1 MRTKAA
7 LPILV
12 LLVLLLLGGVWAA
25 LRPAGTPLF
34 PFLSSGSSSGSGPR
48 VVAGK
53 ADDETAAKTACS
65 PVDDRKPGEK
75 SGVKA
80 STEPGAK
87 DPEDG
92 GIGAQATKP
101 PADKG
106 SSNPDA
112 DAAKPKP
119 PVKTPDPA
127 PKDPAI
133 DAKPKPRAVIRG
145 VRHPPNQSLGNVKP
159 KARKLKD
166 ENGKKALDSVTPE
179 IKQDRRG
186 LLGRYYAFQSNPID
200 ELADPNKPALES
212 RTPGLTRIDQQVA
225 FPNKG
230 AFSDLPFELA
240 NFFVTWEGF
249 LVVPTDGDYWLFLGA
264 DLGGRVV
271 LDSETVLLNDMF
283 SDYIEVSTALTLTA
297 GLHPLR
303 IEYAEGRNGSVV
315 ADLCACNFMYVPT
328 GKSQPIAVPP
338 EMLLLPESLWSSAAP
353 IIDRISPKEAEI
365 GAEVVIFG
373 HNFAGEGLDSK
384 SPEALASC
392 KVDINGQAAP
402 VLDASPTMVKVR
414 VPIGASSGKLTV
426 RKGEIPSNSVDFKVS
441 TQFGLFASWHNLP
454 GWANYDFVEPGTREP
469 DMTRLEREWQFASRN
484 HLDLEFRNNPL
495 ACRWEGKL
503 GVPTDPYADI
513 PPTGE
518 IPPTRLARF
527 RCEGRL
533 RVTLGAET
541 KSSPPPTGES
551 SGQTVL
557 DFVVPYGEE
566 TYIPLVIDF
575 TNDKGAASLTV
586 VWAAAGSGDEAQ
598 VLINAPVNFG
608 EQLPER
614 LFFPPVAPPKP
625 PKIISVTPM
634 VAENAPPVQLPY
646 DADTIKPSVREGQQF
661 KLVVELY
668 GSAEVRAQPLTL
680 SIDGRKIEYT
690 PDTELIE
697 SEKNVEGTER
707 RRLICTLPTGC
718 GEGKMAARLSIVQSD
733 PFYIDVTNKGLI
745 AYLYDFPNGG
755 GYTQLPEFGPLA
767 CFKVRKDGWINFENA
782 NFLNLPFPA
791 ETFGIEYYGGIIIET
806 EGDYVFT
813 GRSDDGIRVWV
824 NGQEACVDD
833 NLHYQREKSG
843 APLHLVPG
851 VYTFK
856 AEFFENNVHEVFVL
870 YFEAKDASGKVIL
883 PKQVI
888 PKRQFT
894 WDVHPP
900 LPDKSS
906 TGKLADGS
914 APQG

>member
-12 LLVLLLLGGVWAA
+12 LLLLLLLGGAWAA
-25 LRPAGTPLF
+25 LRPEGASLI
-34 PFLSSGSSSGSGPR
+34 PFMDSGAASSRSPR
-48 VVAGK
+48 VATGDAAEDVSAQ
-53 ADDETAAKTACS
+53 ANAPSDAKTQPA
-65 PVDDRKPGEK
+65 KP
-75 SGVKA
+75 GVKA
-80 STEPGAK
+80 AEGASS
-87 DPEDG
+87 PEDAVKAESKNDPDKPG
-92 GIGAQATKP
+92 HKTDAKTDTK
-101 PADKG
+101 
-106 SSNPDA
+106 
-112 DAAKPKP
+112 
-119 PVKTPDPA
+119 TDPA
-127 PKDPAI
+127 KAAPQPAPTPKNPTPAAT

-159 KARKLKD
+159 QARKLK
-166 ENGKKALDSVTPE
+166 EEAGKKALDAVTPQV
-179 IKQDRRG
+179 KQDRRG
-186 LLGRYYAFQSNPID
+186 LLGRYYAFQSNPVD

-249 LVVPTDGDYWLFLGA
+249 FVVPTDGDYWLFLGA

-283 SDYIEVSTALTLTA
+283 SDYIEVSTVLTLTA

-328 GKSQPIAVPP
+328 GKSQPVPVPP

-373 HNFAGEGLDSK
+373 HNFVADGLDSK

-402 VLDASPTMVKVR
+402 VLDASPTMLKVR
-414 VPIGASSGKLTV
+414 VPIGAATGKLTV

-441 TQFGLFASWHNLP
+441 TQFGLFAGWHDLP
-454 GWANYDFVEPGTREP
+454 GWSNYDFVEPGTREP
-469 DMTRLEREWQFASRN
+469 ELTRLEREWQFANRN
-484 HLDLEFRNNPL
+484 ELDLEFRQNPL

-503 GVPTDPYADI
+503 GVPTTVI
-513 PPTGE
+513 TTGE
-518 IPPTRLARF
+518 APPARLVRF

-557 DFVVPYGEE
+557 DFAVPYGEE
-566 TYIPLVIDF
+566 TYLPLTIDF

-614 LFFPPVAPPKP
+614 LFFPPVVPPKP
-625 PKIISVTPM
+625 PKIISVTPI

-646 DADTIKPSVREGQQF
+646 DADTNRPSVREGQQF
-661 KLVVELY
+661 KLIVELY
-668 GSAEVRAQPLTL
+668 GSTEVRAQPLTL
-680 SIDGRKIEYT
+680 SIDGRRIEFT
-690 PDTELIE
+690 LDTELRE
-697 SEKNVEGTER
+697 SEKSLEGTER
-707 RRLICTLPTGC
+707 RHLICTLPTGC
-718 GEGKMAARLSIVQSD
+718 GEGKMAARLSIVQSE

-755 GYTQLPEFGPLA
+755 GYTQLPDFGPLA

-791 ETFGIEYYGGIIIET
+791 ETFGIEYYGAIIIET

-813 GRSDDGIRVWV
+813 GRSDDGIRVWINDQV
-824 NGQEACVDD
+824 AVVDD
-833 NLHYQREKSG
+833 NLHYQREMSG
-843 APLHLVPG
+843 QPMRLTPG

-856 AEFFENNVHEVFVL
+856 AQFFENNVHEVFVL
-870 YFEAKDASGKVIL
+870 YFEAKDAQGKVIL

-888 PKRQFT
+888 PKRLFT
-894 WDVHPP
+894 WDQHPP

>member
-12 LLVLLLLGGVWAA
+12 LLVLLLLSGAWAA
-25 LRPAGTPLF
+25 LRPAGSSLI
-34 PFLSSGSSSGSGPR
+34 PFFGSGSSSASGPR
-48 VVAGK
+48 VVSGK
-53 ADDETAAKTACS
+53 ADDEQSSAKKSCS
-65 PVDDRKPGEK
+65 PAGEKPGEK
-75 SGVKA
+75 PGVKA
-80 STEPGAK
+80 STEPG
-87 DPEDG
+87 
-92 GIGAQATKP
+92 TKP
-101 PADKG
+101 PEGTGVGAESAKPPAGKG

-112 DAAKPKP
+112 EAAKIKP
-119 PVKTPDPA
+119 PVKAPEPA

-159 KARKLKD
+159 QARKLKD

-186 LLGRYYAFQSNPID
+186 LLGRYYAFASNPID
-200 ELADPNKPALES
+200 ELSDPNKPALES

-249 LVVPTDGDYWLFLGA
+249 LVVPTEGDYWLFLGA

-283 SDYIEVSTALTLTA
+283 SDYIEVSTVLTLTA

-303 IEYAEGRNGSVV
+303 IEYTEGKNGSVV
-315 ADLCACNFMYVPT
+315 ANLCACNFMYVPE
-328 GKSQPIAVPP
+328 GKSQPVPVPP
-338 EMLLLPESLWSSAAP
+338 EMLLLPETLWSNAAP
-353 IIDRISPKEAEI
+353 IIDRISPKEGDI
-365 GAEVVIFG
+365 GSEVVIFG
-373 HNFAGEGLDSK
+373 HNFTADGLDSK
-384 SPEALASC
+384 SPEALAAS

-402 VLDASPTMVKVR
+402 VISASPTMITVR
-414 VPIGASSGKLTV
+414 VPIGAATGKLTV
-426 RKGEIPSNSVDFKVS
+426 RKGEIPSNSVDFKVT

-454 GWANYDFVEPGTREP
+454 GWLNYDFVEPGTRDP
-469 DMTRLEREWQFASRN
+469 DLTRLEREWQFANRN
-484 HLDLEFRNNPL
+484 ELDLEFRQNPL

-503 GVPTDPYADI
+503 GIPTVIADTTVP
-513 PPTGE
+513 PPA
-518 IPPTRLARF
+518 RLVRF
-527 RCEGRL
+527 KCEGRL

-541 KSSPPPTGES
+541 KSSPPPSGES
-551 SGQTVL
+551 SGATVL
-557 DFVVPYGEE
+557 DFAVPYGEE
-566 TYIPLVIDF
+566 RYISLTIDF
-575 TNDKGAASLTV
+575 TNDKGPCSLTV

-608 EQLPER
+608 EQLPAR
-614 LFFPPVAPPKP
+614 LFFPPVVPPKP
-625 PKIISVTPM
+625 PKIISVTPI
-634 VAENAPPVQLPY
+634 VAPDSPPVQLPY
-646 DADTIKPSVREGQQF
+646 DADTSKPSVREGQQF

-668 GSAEVRAQPLTL
+668 GSDEVRAQPLTL
-680 SIDGRKIEYT
+680 SIDGRKIEFT
-690 PDTELIE
+690 PDTEIHE
-697 SEKNVEGTER
+697 NEKTLEGTER
-707 RRLICTLPTGC
+707 RWLICTLPTGC
-718 GEGKMAARLSIVQSD
+718 GEGKMSARLSIVQSD

-745 AYLYDFPNGG
+745 TYLYDFPNGG
-755 GYTQLPEFGPLA
+755 GYTQLPEFGPLS
-767 CFKVRKDGWINFENA
+767 CFKVRKDAWVNFENA

-791 ETFGIEYYGGIIIET
+791 ETFGIEYYGAIIIEV

-870 YFEAKDASGKVIL
+870 YFEAKDPAGAVIL

-894 WDVHPP
+894 WDQHPP

-906 TGKLADGS
+906 TGKLADGT